1 MPRYKNQDTL
11 PGADQGAP
19 KADTSDIQALLEV
32 LIEHYETRVREG
44 GVTPDILNKLRALR
58 GK

>member
-1 MPRYKNQDTL
+1 MPRYKNQDTI
-11 PGADQGAP
+11 PGAAQGEP
-19 KADTSDIQALLEV
+19 QSKTSDILALLEV